1 MLFFDLVVYEIMLL
15 KKQIVFREIK
25 ENLLITISLTCNSG
39 IFASTNQIPQCC
51 FAPPPA
57 VKRAR
62 NSALILLS
70 MRN

>member
-15 KKQIVFREIK
+15 KKTNLFFREIK

-57 VKRAR
+57 VK
-62 NSALILLS
+62 
-70 MRN
+70 